1 MLDKYGMDVSGVTSY
16 KDMDPFLAE
25 IKEKEPGVKPVISGA
40 IMLSGMTPFM
50 QGVPEYE
57 NLGDG
62 IGVLM
67 GSDSWEVVD
76 VFETQEYADLC
87 ADLHTWYKAGYI
99 SEDCG
104 HGDCG
109 QIRGKL
115 WVGGG
120 IQRQPDHPFCHDA
133 VSGVRSRGFCVAP
146 ADLCLLQS
154 GAGGSGAG
162 AGIYFRRPVELSG
175 NGDDAGRRRI
185 PAGDRIF
192 LTYSASAAG
201 ACYCMGMLS
210 IDADGDLLDPRVRK
224 KERFPVL
231 RTDGEK
237 GVFGPG
243 HNSFVRAEDGTTDL
257 CFYHARQYDEITGDP
272 LYDPNRHTMVL
283 ALAYDNTGRPVFEI
297 PKR

>member
-1 MLDKYGMDVSGVTSY
+1 MIPGILDGVVCRVLLTSPDY
-16 KDMDPFLAE
+16 DWERVGFWVNEGPAFL
-25 IKEKEPGVKPVISGA
+25 V
-40 IMLSGMTPFM
+40 
-50 QGVPEYE
+50 
-57 NLGDG
+57 
-62 IGVLM
+62 
-67 GSDSWEVVD
+67 
-76 VFETQEYADLC
+76 
-87 ADLHTWYKAGYI
+87 H
-99 SEDCG
+99 
-104 HGDCG
+104 
-109 QIRGKL
+109 
-115 WVGGG
+115 
-120 IQRQPDHPFCHDA
+120 
-133 VSGVRSRGFCVAP
+133 
-146 ADLCLLQS
+146 
-154 GAGGSGAG
+154 
-162 AGIYFRRPVELSG
+162 
-175 NGDDAGRRRI
+175 
-185 PAGDRIF
+185 GDRIF

-210 IDADGDLLDPRVRK
+210 IDADGDLLDPRVWK